1 MPRIL
6 ISGYYGFGNAGDEA
20 ILQAIVEDLRRVE
33 AEVRIS
39 VLTADPEGAR
49 KLGLEPVPRNA
60 PGPVLRAL
68 RACNLLLSG
77 GGGLIQDSTGVNSV
91 IYYLGVCLLARLV
104 RRPVMLYCQGFG
116 PVKTGLGR
124 QLTRLANG
132 LQLLTWRDQESADEI
147 RALGVARPPSRV
159 TADPVLGLEPC
170 QPARVNEILTR
181 EGLTAD
187 VARLERPAGPGSAEV
202 GPLVGVAVRH
212 WPGLDREALA
222 EGLRRFAEEDKA
234 RLLLLPFQPSRDR
247 PLSEELCSR
256 LSPHARLLR
265 ADYEPK
271 ELMGLLSCLDLVL
284 GMRLHAAIMAAARGI
299 PFLGLA
305 YDPKVER
312 FCQRCGAM
320 SLSLEGLS
328 AEGLHK
334 ALFHL
339 LRARAPMRQELQR
352 RIPPM
357 VACLRGAAQA
367 ALALARGHDSRAALA
382 CFEANPALHA

>member
-33 AEVRIS
+33 AEVEIS

-49 KLGLEPVPRNA
+49 QLGLEPIPRSA
-60 PGPVLRAL
+60 PGPVLKAL
-68 RACNLLLSG
+68 RSCNLLLSG
-77 GGGLIQDSTGVNSV
+77 GGGLIQDSTGINSV
-91 IYYLGVCLLARLV
+91 IYYLGVCLLARLA

-116 PVKTGLGR
+116 PVRTGLGR

-132 LQLLTWRDQESADEI
+132 FQLLTWRDQESADEI
-147 RALGVARPPSRV
+147 RALGVGRPPSRV

-170 QPARVNEILTR
+170 APARISEILAQ
-181 EGLTAD
+181 EGLAAD
-187 VARLERPAGPGSAEV
+187 VARMERPAGSGSDV

-212 WPGLDREALA
+212 WPGLDRAALVG
-222 EGLRRFAEEDKA
+222 GLRRFAEEDKA

-247 PLSEELCSR
+247 PLSEELCSQ
-256 LSPHARLLR
+256 LAPHARLLR
-265 ADYEPK
+265 ADYAPK
-271 ELMGLLSCLDLVL
+271 ELMGLLSCLDMVL

-339 LRARAPMRQELQR
+339 LRARAPVRQELQR

-357 VACLRGAAQA
+357 VASLRGAAQA
-367 ALALARGHDSRAALA
+367 ALALARGHDARAALA
-382 CFEANPALHA
+382 CFEANPAPHA